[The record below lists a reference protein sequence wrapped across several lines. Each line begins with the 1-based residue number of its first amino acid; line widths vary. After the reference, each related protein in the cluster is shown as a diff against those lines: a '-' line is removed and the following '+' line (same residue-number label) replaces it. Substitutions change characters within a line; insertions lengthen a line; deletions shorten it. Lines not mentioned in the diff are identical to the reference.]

1 MNFTTPVHIP
11 VADKHI
17 AYTDHILSLG
27 SCFADNIA
35 AKLAEYY
42 FQITANPFGTLYNPL
57 SIAQALSLQEVP
69 ELVEWGGLFHSMYHH
84 GSFSSPDRLQ
94 TEQHIRQSISLL
106 QRAFAKAS
114 VVIITFGTAWVYEW
128 NGQVVA
134 NCHKIPA
141 DRFSRRRLSV
151 EEIVAA
157 WRPVL
162 AAHPDKHFVFTVSP
176 IRHIKDGLHENQLSK
191 STLLLAIDQLTVN
204 KNTIVCRT
212 PSLTGTSQT
221 TCSGVFLRGQGESDP
236 LGCYFPSYEILLDEL
251 RDYRFYADD
260 MLHPSPV
267 AVQYIWERFV
277 ATYMSASTQ
286 QEMQPLH
293 QLYLDRH
300 HTLLHPDTLASQAFL
315 DRLTRQTD
323 CLRTRY
329 PWI

>member
-1 MNFTTPVHIP
+1 MTFTTPVHITP
-11 VADKHI
+11 SPWHI

-57 SIAQALSLQEVP
+57 SIAQALSLQDTP
-69 ELVEWGGLFHSMYHH
+69 ELVEWGGLYHSMYHH
-84 GSFSSPDRLQ
+84 GSFSSPDRQ
-94 TEQHIRQSISLL
+94 QAEQNIRRSIELL
-106 QRAFAKAS
+106 QRAFAEAT

-128 NGQVVA
+128 HGQVVA
-134 NCHKIPA
+134 NCHKMPA
-141 DRFSRRRLSV
+141 DHFSRRRLSV

-157 WRPVL
+157 WQPIL
-162 AAHPDKHFVFTVSP
+162 AAHPDKHFIFTVSP

-191 STLLLAIDQLTVN
+191 STLLLAIDQL
-204 KNTIVCRT
+204 KNTNNISFSST
-212 PSLTGTSQT
+212 PSL
-221 TCSGVFLRGQGESDP
+221 RGAGESGP
-236 LGCYFPSYEILLDEL
+236 CCYFPSYELLLDEL

-277 ATYMSASTQ
+277 ATYMSAATQ

-300 HTLLHPDTLASQAFL
+300 HTLLHPDTPASRAFL
-315 DRLTRQTD
+315 ARVEQQTNS
-323 CLRTRY
+323 LRPRY